1 MPSKRLQYLGR
12 VEQDGTI
19 KLPKRFKAEVITM
32 FRGKEFTLTVKPQ
45 MRTKTNPQLG
55 YYFGVVLPYI
65 LQGFQD
71 VGNNIPDTKEGIQ
84 LVHTLMKRR
93 FLEPVCIADANGEIH
108 EVEPS
113 LEDASKQETGE
124 YIDKC
129 IAFAAEFLNVAIPAP
144 GEQAEMNF

>member
-1 MPSKRLQYLGR
+1 MPSKKLQYLGR
-12 VEQDGTI
+12 VLDDGTI
-19 KLPKRFKAEVITM
+19 RLPERFKTEVAAM
-32 FRGKEFTLTVKPQ
+32 FQGKEFTLTVKPE
-45 MRTKTNPQLG
+45 MRTKTNKQLR

-113 LEDASKQETGE
+113 LEDAAKEVVCE
-124 YIDKC
+124 YIDRC
-129 IAFAAEFLNVAIPAP
+129 IDFAEEFLNVHIPAP
-144 GEQAEMNF
+144 NEQSKMNF

>member
-1 MPSKRLQYLGR
+1 MPSKKLQYLGR
-12 VEQDGTI
+12 VDDDGTI
-19 KLPKRFKAEVITM
+19 RLPERFKAEVVAM
-32 FRGKEFTLTVKPQ
+32 FRGKEFTLTVKPE
-45 MRTKTNPQLG
+45 MRTKTNKQLR

-65 LQGFQD
+65 LQGFQE
-71 VGNNIPDTKEGIQ
+71 VGNNIPDTKNGIA

-113 LEDASKQETGE
+113 LEDAAKEVVCE

-129 IAFAAEFLNVAIPAP
+129 IEFAKEYLNVHIPAP
-144 GEQAEMNF
+144 NEQAEMNF

>member
-1 MPSKRLQYLGR
+1 MPTKLQYLGR

-19 KLPKRFKAEVITM
+19 KLPKRFKAELIAA
-32 FRGKEFTLTVKPQ
+32 FRGKEFTLTLKPER
-45 MRTKTNPQLG
+45 RTKTNPQLG

-71 VGNNIPDTKEGIQ
+71 AGNSLPDTKEGIQ

-93 FLEPVCIADANGEIH
+93 FLEPIRIADANGEIH
-108 EVEPS
+108 ELEPS
-113 LEDASKQETGE
+113 LEDAAKQEMGE

-129 IAFAAEFLNVAIPAP
+129 IAFALEYLNIHVPAP
-144 GEQAEMNF
+144 NEQAEINF